1 MMLVVLLILFSLMQ
15 IYIGAWTLS
24 FLQGDKENFQFKVE
38 HIILSLLIGMGIETL
53 LFLFLDILFIPL
65 IGVFI
70 SFVLVYFYPIDREFH
85 KKLIDEINLRKL
97 KNV

>member
-1 MMLVVLLILFSLMQ
+1 MKFRTEQTLESLKDLM
-15 IYIGAWTLS
+15 
-24 FLQGDKENFQFKVE
+24 
-38 HIILSLLIGMGIETL
+38 SL
-53 LFLFLDILFIPL
+53 IPL